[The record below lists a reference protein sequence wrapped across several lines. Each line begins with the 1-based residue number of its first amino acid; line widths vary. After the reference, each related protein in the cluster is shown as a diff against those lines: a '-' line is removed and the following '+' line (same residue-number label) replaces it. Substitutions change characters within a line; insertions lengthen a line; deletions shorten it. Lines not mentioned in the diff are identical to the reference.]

1 MHVYTRVYRLSNF
14 PRSFSFNEAI
24 VMLVIRIFI
33 NRVNSNN
40 DSDRL
45 TTRDLKDTETIRS
58 MNERMN
64 KLSFDEWFMFYD
76 YA

>member
-64 KLSFDEWFMFYD
+64 KLSFDE
-76 YA
+76 

>member
-1 MHVYTRVYRLSNF
+1 
-14 PRSFSFNEAI
+14 
-24 VMLVIRIFI
+24 MLVIRIFI
-33 NRVNSNN
+33 NGVNSNN